1 MDSGIDPLDEQLR
14 HLTATFARD
23 AEALDRNGTFPV
35 KNFAILHQ
43 LGLLALTVPTEFGGG
58 GVSLSTAMRVVAA
71 IARGEPSTALI
82 LAMQYLY
89 LQRAG
94 AEPWP
99 AHLRE
104 RVYRDAVAKGAL
116 GNGLRVE
123 PEQGTPLRGGLPATT
138 ARRVP
143 DGWSISGHKL
153 YSTGVHGLTWL
164 GVWARTD
171 EAEPRVG
178 TFLVPAAAPGIRIVE
193 SWDHLGMR
201 ATGSHEAIFENVLV
215 PTDHAVDIRLPA
227 QWTNSVDPLGF
238 AWNVTLIGAI
248 YDAIARNARD
258 WLVEFLTTRKPSN
271 LGAALSTLPRMQ
283 EAVGL
288 IEALLLA
295 NRKLLDDTAA
305 AVDRGR
311 PPGAV
316 DAGVIKFLVTQN
328 AIKAVETALELT
340 GNHGLSRN
348 NPLERHYRDVM
359 CSRIHS
365 PQNDTILTAA
375 GKARFAQRQEV
386 LT

>member
-1 MDSGIDPLDEQLR
+1 
-14 HLTATFARD
+14 
-23 AEALDRNGTFPV
+23 
-35 KNFAILHQ
+35 
-43 LGLLALTVPTEFGGG
+43 
-58 GVSLSTAMRVVAA
+58 
-71 IARGEPSTALI
+71 
-82 LAMQYLY
+82 
-89 LQRAG
+89 
-94 AEPWP
+94 
-99 AHLRE
+99 LRE
-104 RVYRDAVAKGAL
+104 RVYREAVTKGAL

-143 DGWSISGHKL
+143 EGWSISGHKL
-153 YSTGVHGLTWL
+153 YSTGIKGLTWL
-164 GVWARTD
+164 GVWACTD

-178 TFLVPAAAPGIRIVE
+178 TFLVPAGARGIRIVE

-201 ATGSHEAIFENVLV
+201 ATGSHDAIFEDVVV
-215 PTDHAVDIRLPA
+215 PGAYAVDIRLPA
-227 QWTNSVDPLGF
+227 QWTNSVDPLGL
-238 AWNVTLIGAI
+238 AWNATLISAI

-258 WLVEFLTTRKPSN
+258 WLVAFLVKRKPSN

-305 AVDRGR
+305 AVDLGR
-311 PPGAV
+311 PPSAV
-316 DAGVIKFLVTQN
+316 DAGIIKFLVTQN
-328 AIKAVETALELT
+328 AIESVETALELT

-348 NPLERHYRDVM
+348 NPLERHYRDVI

-375 GKARFAQRQEV
+375 GKARFAQPEEAAP
-386 LT
+386 

>member
-1 MDSGIDPLDEQLR
+1 MDSGIDNLDRQLAQ
-14 HLTATFARD
+14 LTATFAADAAAHDRD
-23 AEALDRNGTFPV
+23 GSFPRE
-35 KNFAILHQ
+35 NFALLHRH
-43 LGLLALTVPTEFGGG
+43 GLLSLTVPTDFGGG
-58 GVSLSTAMRVVAA
+58 GAGLATAMRVIAA
-71 IARGEPSTALI
+71 VARGEPSTALI

-104 RVYRDAVAKGAL
+104 RVYRDAVMAGAL
-116 GNGLRVE
+116 GNALRVE

-143 DGWSISGHKL
+143 EGWSISGHKL
-153 YSTGVHGLTWL
+153 YSTGVAGLTWL

-171 EAEPRVG
+171 EDEPRVG
-178 TFLVPAAAPGIRIVE
+178 TFLVPAGSTGIRIVE

-201 ATGSHEAIFENVLV
+201 ATGSHETLFDNVVV
-215 PTDHAVDIRLPA
+215 PEDHAVDIRPPA
-227 QWTNSVDPLGF
+227 QWMNSVDPLGL

-258 WLVEFLTTRKPSN
+258 WLVEFLAARKPSN
-271 LGAALSTLPRMQ
+271 LGAPLSSLPRMQ

-288 IEALLLA
+288 IEALVFA
-295 NRKLLDDTAA
+295 NRKLLDDAA
-305 AVDRGR
+305 TAVDRGR
-311 PPGAV
+311 PPSAV
-316 DAGVIKFLVTQN
+316 EAGLVKFLVTQN
-328 AIKAVETALELT
+328 AVKAVETALELT

-365 PQNDTILTAA
+365 PQNDSILTAA
-375 GKARFAQRQEV
+375 GRARFARRQDAAA
-386 LT
+386 

>member
-1 MDSGIDPLDEQLR
+1 MDSGIDNLDRQLR
-14 HLTATFARD
+14 QLTETFAARAAEHDRD
-23 AEALDRNGTFPV
+23 GSFPTE
-35 KNFAILHQ
+35 NFALLHRQ
-43 LGLLALTVPTEFGGG
+43 GLLALTVPTEFGGG
-58 GVSLSTAMRVVAA
+58 GAGLTSAMRVIAA
-71 IARGEPSTALI
+71 VARGEPSTALI

-104 RVYRDAVAKGAL
+104 RVYRDAVTKGAL

-138 ARRVP
+138 ARRVG

-153 YSTGVHGLTWL
+153 YSTGVAGLSWL

-178 TFLVPAAAPGIRIVE
+178 TFLVPAGSPGIRIVE
-193 SWDHLGMR
+193 TWDHLGMR
-201 ATGSHEAIFENVLV
+201 ATGSHEALFDNVVV
-215 PTDHAVDIRLPA
+215 PEDHAVDIRLPA
-227 QWTNSVDPLGF
+227 QWANSVDPLGL
-238 AWNVTLIGAI
+238 AWNVTLVSTI
-248 YDAIARNARD
+248 YDAIACNARD
-258 WLVEFLTTRKPSN
+258 WLVSFLEARKPSN
-271 LGAALSTLPRMQ
+271 LGAPLSSLPRMQ

-288 IEALLLA
+288 IEALLFA
-295 NRKLLDDTAA
+295 NRKLLDDATA

-311 PPGAV
+311 PPSAV
-316 DAGVIKFLVTQN
+316 DSGILKYLVTQN
-328 AIKAVETALELT
+328 AIKSVETALELT

-365 PQNDTILTAA
+365 PQNDSILSAA
-375 GKARFAQRQEV
+375 GRARFALRQDKAA
-386 LT
+386 